1 MPHFCLCDSGYEEVG
16 GLQLS
21 TGMLLSTCMY
31 PYYLDSC
38 SLPLLV
44 MFLGVGGWVSLSLSV
59 TMTSCT
65 FSCSLL
71 QKGLRCNI
79 SFKAGVQKMYP
90 DSRRML
96 C

>member
-21 TGMLLSTCMY
+21 TGILLSTCMY

-44 MFLGVGGWVSLSLSV
+44 MFLGVGWLGFMSILYLIVPICYNDKLHI
-59 TMTSCT
+59 
-65 FSCSLL
+65 LL
-71 QKGLRCNI
+71 
-79 SFKAGVQKMYP
+79 
-90 DSRRML
+90 
-96 C
+96 